1 MTSNSLLSMI
11 TLTSSLICSKSAGSL
26 DKSKLELS
34 LVVVMATVALVVAGV
49 VESCV
54 KFSVP

>member
-1 MTSNSLLSMI
+1 M
-11 TLTSSLICSKSAGSL
+11 
-26 DKSKLELS
+26 
-34 LVVVMATVALVVAGV
+34 VTVALVVAGV